1 MAVKAKGSG
10 RRAAPEQIR
19 RERLSERVVQVI
31 EGYITR
37 NGLRRGDQ
45 LPSERELAEK
55 INVGTR
61 SIREA
66 LKTLEARGVVRI
78 VQGKGSF
85 VDERYRD
92 DFIKVL
98 ADTLELTFKGDRGLL
113 LELMYVRMLMET
125 SVVAD
130 VAEKRT
136 AEHVKRLAGVL
147 ALLQE
152 SSDAGDIDEYN
163 RRDALFHKT
172 IIDAL
177 DNRILTAIYDRL
189 NALLLLSFETT
200 GYLRG
205 SPRRS
210 LREHAELFEA
220 IERKD
225 RAAAAEFMRR
235 HLEQTTRSLASHI
248 EGLS

>member
-1 MAVKAKGSG
+1 MAEASKG
-10 RRAAPEQIR
+10 RRAAPEQIK
-19 RERLSERVVQVI
+19 RERLSERVVRVI

-45 LPSERELAEK
+45 LPSEREMAKE

-98 ADTLELTFKGDRGLL
+98 ADTLELTFKADRSLL
-113 LELMYVRMLMET
+113 LELMYVRKLMET

-136 AEHVKRLAGVL
+136 AEDVKRLAGVL
-147 ALLQE
+147 ALLRE
-152 SSDAGDIDEYN
+152 SHDAGDIEEYN
-163 RRDALFHKT
+163 RRDVLFHKT

-177 DNRILTAIYDRL
+177 SNRILSAIYDRL
-189 NALLLLSFETT
+189 NELLLVSFETT
-200 GYLRG
+200 GYVRG

-210 LREHAELFEA
+210 LKEHTELLGA
-220 IERKD
+220 IERRD
-225 RAAAAEFMRR
+225 RDGAAELMRR
-235 HLEQTTRSLASHI
+235 HLEHTTRTLASHM
-248 EGLS
+248 ESLN